1 MGVKSPSQY
10 ANKRVEV
17 VGTMSG
23 TSNAANQTLRVTSV
37 RVLGDTCQ

>member
-1 MGVKSPSQY
+1 MGVRNPTQY

-17 VGTMSG
+17 VGTMS
-23 TSNAANQTLRVTSV
+23 NAGSSGNQMLRVTSV